1 MITVGQVG
9 LGQWGPNVLR
19 NFMALPGVRVK
30 MCCDLDEAAL
40 RRVASQYPG
49 LETTTDYRRLLD
61 DPEIQAILVT
71 TPSPSH
77 HELAKAA
84 LLSGRHV
91 FVEKPLA
98 LSVADAQELAALAE
112 AGRHVLMVGHLLLYH
127 PAVVRLKELVD
138 SGDLGDVYY
147 IYTSRLNL
155 GQVRRHE
162 NALWSLAPHDIAV
175 ILHLLQEEPVAVAAQ
190 GLTYL
195 QPGIADT
202 VFLTLRFASG
212 RAAHVH
218 VSWLDPHKVR
228 CMTVVG
234 SKKMA
239 VFDDV
244 EATEK
249 LRIYDRG
256 VNPPNYDS
264 YGDALSLRF
273 GDIYIPRVDMREPL
287 RLECQHFVDC
297 VVHGRTP
304 LSDGRNGV
312 QTLRVLEAG
321 QRSLECGGKP
331 VVLDA
336 APGEQGEG
344 NEGIQG

>member
-19 NFMALPGVRVK
+19 NLIALPEVRVK
-30 MCCDLDEAAL
+30 VCCDVDEAAL
-40 RRVASQYPG
+40 RRVAAQYPG
-49 LETTTDYRRLLD
+49 LQTTTDYRRLLD
-61 DPEIQAILVT
+61 DPDIQAIVVT
-71 TPSPSH
+71 APSAAH
-77 HELAKAA
+77 YELARAA
-84 LLSGRHV
+84 LLSGRDV

-98 LSVADAQELAALAE
+98 LTTAHGQELVALAE
-112 AGRHVLMVGHLLLYH
+112 AGRRVLMVGHLLLYH
-127 PAVVRLKELVD
+127 PAVSRLKQLVD
-138 SGDLGDVYY
+138 SGELGQVYY

-155 GQVRRHE
+155 GQVRRSE
-162 NALWSLAPHDIAV
+162 NAMWSLAPHDISV
-175 ILHLLQEEPVAVAAQ
+175 ILHLLAEEPIQVAAQ

-195 QPGIADT
+195 QPGIPDT

-228 CMTVVG
+228 RITVVG
-234 SKKMA
+234 SQKMA

-256 VNPPNYDS
+256 VNPPDYDS

-287 RLECQHFVDC
+287 RLECQHFAQC
-297 VVHGRTP
+297 VATRQTP
-304 LSDGRNGV
+304 LSDGRNGLRV
-312 QTLRVLEAG
+312 LRVLEAG
-321 QRSLECGGKP
+321 QRSLEQGGVP
-331 VVLDA
+331 IA
-336 APGEQGEG
+336 MPQEERG
-344 NEGIQG
+344 